1 MPFLPSHK
9 TNVKRIML
17 CYSWNIL
24 PALPH
29 KGKGLKE
36 YRSHMSVFTY
46 KDQPVDPWVVPPE
59 LRRLIQLVQLVD
71 PLQHH
76 LVGFTWKSHYALKTH
91 THTHTS

>member
-1 MPFLPSHK
+1 
-9 TNVKRIML
+9 ML